1 MELGI
6 IGLGKLGFPL
16 ALVFAKAGFKVKGVD
31 ISKERITEI
40 TSHRAFQEPQVNEYL
55 KKYGMNLSVS
65 TEYETLRNCE
75 AVIVI
80 TQSPSFPSG
89 KIQSEWIE
97 NAVNKLHNVN
107 PKCLV
112 ILSSNIPVGTTD
124 KISKKHSRI
133 CFNPEFVALGSVI
146 RNFENPVYGIVG
158 AYNKEEAELVIKI
171 WRKVHKRSLFTV
183 RPIEAEMIK
192 LLHNFNCSLGITLAN
207 AVGEFCEKFDV
218 DSSIILD
225 MLYKDRRD
233 FKKGLGFMGA
243 CFPHAVEYFK
253 VTSHEKNIVS
263 FAKFADLLVDLNNYT
278 IEKYLRI
285 IESHNS
291 KKIGILGI
299 AYKAG
304 APYTFESQSLK
315 IAEKLAQAGYEV
327 YVYDPLVKPEGYKKL
342 TFCSTASECLKKSDV
357 IFIGTMNYADIKTD
371 KVIVNPWGQ

>member
-40 TSHRAFQEPQVNEYL
+40 TSHRTFPEPQVNNYL
-55 KKYGMNLSVS
+55 EKYGMNLSVS

-75 AVIVI
+75 AIIVI

-107 PKCLV
+107 PECLAIV
-112 ILSSNIPVGTTD
+112 SSNTPVGTTD
-124 KISKKHSRI
+124 KISKTHSRI
-133 CFNPEFVALGSVI
+133 CFSPEFVAIGSVI
-146 RNFENPVYGIVG
+146 RDFENPVYGIVG
-158 AYNKEEAELVIKI
+158 AYHKEDAELVIKI
-171 WRKVHKRSLFTV
+171 WRKVHNKPIFIV
-183 RPIEAEMIK
+183 RPTEAEMIK
-192 LLHNFNCSLGITLAN
+192 LLHNFNCSLGITFAN
-207 AVGEFCEKFDV
+207 AVGEFCEKFEV
-218 DSSIILD
+218 DSKIVLD

-253 VTSHEKNIVS
+253 AVSHEKNIVS
-263 FAKFADLLVDLNNYT
+263 LAKFADLLVDLNSYT

-285 IESHNS
+285 IESYNS

-304 APYTFESQSLK
+304 TPYTFESQSLK

-327 YVYDPLVKPEGYKKL
+327 RVYDPLVKLDYEKIK
-342 TFCSTASECLKKSDV
+342 FCPTADECLKKSDV
-357 IFIGTMNYADIKTD
+357 IFIGTINYADIKTD
-371 KVIVNPWGQ
+371 KAIVNPWR